1 MRRAFHASFISL
13 KLMEGGPMKKLAL
26 LFFGVSIAILTSFS
40 PALSQLEEEVSVD
53 VMEVWVKV
61 TDKNNRIVTDLG
73 PEDFQIFIDGKQ
85 MDVRCF
91 DTTFDSTVTTAAAS
105 FEDRIPSDEKMK
117 RKYVFYFDL
126 LNSTAREISYL
137 SASVQDFLRADFNE
151 DKDAGMIFALLPN
164 MHLGVVQKMTSNKEA
179 LISVVGKM
187 RGNPTLE
194 ARMRNNE
201 KDLLDLLYQFGSA
214 GISSAGEGSGVS
226 SRSPETIMQA
236 RMLATTLANHEEEL
250 SKLTMNTF
258 LSIADHLSGN
268 QFEGR
273 VVMIYVSGGFSMR
286 PGQVYYDMVEKA
298 VSDMSTTGYEDL
310 AFRHT
315 PDFDFYTEVTNKIGL
330 LNRLNV
336 TIYSVDAKGLIG
348 YDRGADRT
356 AMQASLGTDTLS
368 YDRELQDSLIKIAYE
383 TGGTAI
389 TGTQNF
395 QPGLA
400 AIAADMNQQYW
411 LCSNVPPST
420 KKGAYHKIQVKVNKP
435 DLKVRYRQGYV
446 D

>member
-1 MRRAFHASFISL
+1 
-13 KLMEGGPMKKLAL
+13 MKKLAL
-26 LFFGVSIAILTSFS
+26 LFFGVCIAILTSFS
-40 PALSQLEEEVSVD
+40 PALSQLEEEVNVD

-61 TDKNNRIVTDLG
+61 TDQNNRIVTDLG
-73 PEDFQIFIDGKQ
+73 PQDFQIFIDGKQ

-91 DTTFDSTVTTAAAS
+91 DTTFDSTTATATAS
-105 FEDRIPSDEKMK
+105 EDRIPSDEKMK

-126 LNSTAREISYL
+126 LNSSAREISYL
-137 SASVQDFLRADFNE
+137 SASVQDFLRTNFNE
-151 DKDAGMIFALLPN
+151 DNDEGMIFALLPN
-164 MHLGVVQKMTSNKEA
+164 MHLGVVQKMSSNKEA
-179 LISVVGKM
+179 LISVVSKM

-194 ARMRNNE
+194 AKMRNNE
-201 KDLLDLLYQFGSA
+201 KELLDVLYQFGSA
-214 GISSAGEGSGVS
+214 GVQNVGESGGVS
-226 SRSPETIMQA
+226 ARSPETIMQA
-236 RMLATTLANHEEEL
+236 RMLATTLASHEEEL

-268 QFEGR
+268 HFEGR

-286 PGQVYYDMVEKA
+286 PGQVYYDMIDSAIGE
-298 VSDMSTTGYEDL
+298 MSTAGYEDL

-336 TIYSVDAKGLIG
+336 TIYSVDAKGLLG
-348 YDRGADRT
+348 YDRGADKT
-356 AMQASLGTDTLS
+356 AIQASLGTDTLS